1 MLPRV
6 VLYNGVSLDGRMDW
20 YTGDVGLYY
29 QLAAHWDA
37 DATLSGSETMLAAA
51 AAEGVT
57 EDDLDPA
64 EPSGSSP
71 EDSRPLLVIVDSRG
85 RFRHWRW
92 MLKQAYWRGGVA
104 LCSRA
109 TPQSYLDYLGKSHV
123 DHILAGEDQVDLR
136 AVLEELAA
144 RYGVEVVRVDSGG
157 ALNGA
162 LLRAGLVDEVSV
174 LINPCLVGGTSP
186 RSIFVAPDLISGEG
200 VIPLKLTHVE
210 SVADDSLWLR
220 YKLVK

>member
-1 MLPRV
+1 MK
-6 VLYNGVSLDGRMDW
+6 
-20 YTGDVGLYY
+20 
-29 QLAAHWDA
+29 A
-37 DATLSGSETMLAAA
+37 
-51 AAEGVT
+51 
-57 EDDLDPA
+57 
-64 EPSGSSP
+64 
-71 EDSRPLLVIVDSRG
+71 
-85 RFRHWRW
+85 
-92 MLKQAYWRGGVA
+92 
-104 LCSRA
+104 
-109 TPQSYLDYLGKSHV
+109 
-123 DHILAGEDQVDLR
+123 LR

-157 ALNGA
+157 VLNGA

-220 YKLVK
+220 YELVK